1 MEIEYKII
9 VEMAKEIGDLRANL
23 DSEYGEYHKENYKV
37 KNIIFDVKKVILFDD
52 TGFGACATIEVNKLE
67 VK

>member
-37 KNIIFDVKKVILFDD
+37 KNIIEEYYNY
-52 TGFGACATIEVNKLE
+52 CNNNYKLE
-67 VK
+67 ELLNKIYE

>member
-23 DSEYGEYHKENYKV
+23 DSEYGKYHKENYKV
-37 KNIIFDVKKVILFDD
+37 KNIIFDV
-52 TGFGACATIEVNKLE
+52 CATIEVNKLE